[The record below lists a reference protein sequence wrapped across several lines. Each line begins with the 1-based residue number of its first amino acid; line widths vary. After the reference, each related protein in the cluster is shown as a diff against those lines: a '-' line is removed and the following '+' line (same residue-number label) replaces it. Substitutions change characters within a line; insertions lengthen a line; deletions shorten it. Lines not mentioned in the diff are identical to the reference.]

1 MNLNCLIIRYNFA
14 TTDNFRTEIAHST
27 NCIIIITQTFY
38 ILARSTGRSEIDFPF
53 FLFSTIY
60 YAIEGFHK
68 ELWIVVS
75 KYEHG
80 GD

>member
-27 NCIIIITQTFY
+27 NCILHKLFTFWPDL
-38 ILARSTGRSEIDFPF
+38 LAEARLIFLF